1 MITTMKKSII
11 FVLFVFV
18 FSTFLVGCNNNQPKT
33 AAPKTKPTTT
43 KNKDTAKAGNPK
55 SNTARNLY
63 LVVEPSGKLG
73 PDGKMHDAFINGD
86 ITLTEGKPVTLH
98 FLNYDGGTHTYTAA
112 DLGLNV
118 KVKGSTK
125 KGTPMETTYTFT
137 PDKTGTFNWYCADK
151 CDGENNQWAM
161 TNDGYMRGT
170 ITVNNDNTQHVSTV
184 INAGYKLGSDGKL
197 HDAYTPGNITV
208 SAGSPVE
215 LTIYNFDDGSHTF
228 TSNDLGVNIAVP
240 GTKQKGTP
248 SVTKGTFTPSK
259 TGTFKWL
266 CADPCDGQNGQW
278 AMTHTNYMIG
288 NVTVQN
294 E

>member
-98 FLNYDGGTHTYTAA
+98 FLNYDGGTHTYTSA

-118 KVKGSTK
+118 KIKGSTK
-125 KGTPMETTYTFT
+125 KGTPMETAYTFT
-137 PDKTGTFNWYCADK
+137 PIKPEPLTGTVQTSVMVK
-151 CDGENNQWAM
+151 
-161 TNDGYMRGT
+161 
-170 ITVNNDNTQHVSTV
+170 IT
-184 INAGYKLGSDGKL
+184 
-197 HDAYTPGNITV
+197 
-208 SAGSPVE
+208 
-215 LTIYNFDDGSHTF
+215 
-228 TSNDLGVNIAVP
+228 
-240 GTKQKGTP
+240 
-248 SVTKGTFTPSK
+248 
-259 TGTFKWL
+259 
-266 CADPCDGQNGQW
+266 NGQ
-278 AMTHTNYMIG
+278 
-288 NVTVQN
+288 
-294 E
+294 